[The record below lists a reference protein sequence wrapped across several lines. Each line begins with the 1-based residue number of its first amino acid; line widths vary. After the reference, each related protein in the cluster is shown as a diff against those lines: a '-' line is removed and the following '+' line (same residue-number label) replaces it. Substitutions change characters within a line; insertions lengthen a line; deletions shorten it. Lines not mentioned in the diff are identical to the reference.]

1 MVLRPFIAALSLTI
15 GTQLAQAADLPR
27 VLIIGDSIS
36 LGYTPLVRERMKGTA
51 VITHNPGN
59 AKHSSY
65 GVTSLDAWLKS
76 GTWDVIH
83 FNWGLW
89 DLCYRH
95 PESKNQ
101 GHRDK
106 VNGSVE
112 TPLEDYQKNLE
123 TLVLRLKESG
133 AELIWASTTIVPAG
147 EVGRRVGDDVAYNAV
162 AAKVMTKHGVVIND
176 LHRLTKG
183 FPKELFA
190 GSGDVHYKKAGS
202 EKLAD
207 QVVQSISTSLKKR
220 AKR

>member
-1 MVLRPFIAALSLTI
+1 MLLRPFIAALSLTI

-36 LGYTPLVRERMKGTA
+36 LGYTRLVRERMEKTA

-59 AKHSSY
+59 AKHSRY

-95 PESKNQ
+95 PDSKSQ

-106 VNGSVE
+106 VNGTIE
-112 TPLEDYQKNLE
+112 TSLEDYRKNLD
-123 TLVLRLKESG
+123 TLVLRLKETQ

-147 EVGRRVGDDVAYNAV
+147 EAGRRVGDDVAYNAV
-162 AAKVMTKHGVVIND
+162 AKKVMAKHGVVIND
-176 LHRLTKG
+176 LHALTKG
-183 FPKELFA
+183 FAKELFV
-190 GSGDVHYKKAGS
+190 GPGDVHYKKAGS

-207 QVVQSISTSLKKR
+207 QVTQSILTGLEKR